1 MIMTVQ
7 APLIPETGDGFLEYR
22 GIFCDTE

>member
-1 MIMTVQ
+1 MTVQ